1 MNDYTE
7 IIFLIASFSLLI
19 LLAYLVNKVDYT
31 IQVKGTSSW
40 NGVSHVIQ
48 ALYGCMYLL
57 VILIAL
63 LATTKNI
70 YTIAVILFSALG
82 LSFLIPAVRK
92 GLARLIPIN
101 PNSHVHTF
109 ALLTSIFIPTT
120 LFQSLIMPTS
130 LADVQQET
138 ITLVSSLSS
147 LWAQNILCAVFAI
160 MGVGYLTRRNWKQ
173 TRERLGLY
181 RLTFKQLLGAIAVAI
196 VFVVLQSGLTIVFT
210 QLGLSD
216 EQEVLKVNEALM
228 APLFNSVI
236 GIISIGLA
244 AALGEELVFRGALQP
259 RFGIILTSILFALTH
274 SNYGLSIGTI
284 VVLVLGFGMGYFR
297 KRCSTTY
304 TMVIHASYNIMVG
317 ALGYFFP

>member
-7 IIFLIASFSLLI
+7 IIFLIASFALLI
-19 LLAYLVNKVDYT
+19 LFAYLANKVDYT
-31 IQVKGTSSW
+31 VQVKGTNGW
-40 NGVSHVIQ
+40 NSVSHVIQ
-48 ALYGCMYLL
+48 ALYACMYLL

-63 LATTKNI
+63 LAKVKNI
-70 YTIAVILFSALG
+70 YTIAVILASILG
-82 LSFLIPAVRK
+82 LSLLIPAVRK
-92 GLARLIPIN
+92 GLAKMIPIN

-109 ALLTSIFIPTT
+109 ALLTSVFIPTT

-130 LADVQQET
+130 LAEVQQEN
-138 ITLVSSLSS
+138 ITLVSTLSS
-147 LWAQNILCAVFAI
+147 IWAQNILCAVLAV
-160 MGVGYLTRRNWKQ
+160 MGVGYLTRRNWQQ

-181 RLTFKQLLGAIAVAI
+181 RLTFKQFLGAIAVA
-196 VFVVLQSGLTIVFT
+196 VLFVLLQWGLTIVFT
-210 QLGLSD
+210 QLGLSE

-228 APLFNSVI
+228 APLFNSAI

-274 SNYGLSIGTI
+274 ANYGLSIGTI

-297 KRCSTTY
+297 KRYSTTY
-304 TMVIHASYNIMVG
+304 TMVIHAAYNILVG
-317 ALGYFFP
+317 TLDYFFP